1 MMFGAISLMAARCV
15 VDGINIIG
23 AHAWLIIRVINNLA
37 GAIMAVV
44 GTEPLYLVLG
54 SSQDPAARR
63 CGVVLEVGDEGGA

>member
-54 SSQDPAARR
+54 SSF
-63 CGVVLEVGDEGGA
+63 